1 MLWCITMAVE
11 KFPDEISAIRA
22 ILSEHPE
29 GLTIRSISALLGM
42 NRNSVAK
49 YLEMLQMQGGLTLK
63 RSGPSKIYCLADK
76 LPAAA
81 VLKLTKSHVIIFDQL
96 LTAADVNDSF
106 TGLLKISKKEI
117 LGKSLEDLPFIVQS
131 HPDLQTL
138 IKEGIRGKESKT
150 SASIKTDY
158 RLIHCMLTCSPVF
171 FENGSNGVSLIID
184 LDQEPKNGDVP
195 DNNGD
200 DSLTGLDESEYI
212 CRFEPDGTLTY
223 VNQAYSVLLK
233 KTRADLIGHKWRPV
247 IPESEYQK
255 ITTALHSTNSA
266 HPVTTAEIKVI
277 TPMGNS
283 QYQRWKFRILLDSYG
298 KSTGYQ
304 ATGLDITELKKLEQK
319 ITKNT
324 DEIDNLLQ
332 EHKVEIQ
339 DLNKQ
344 IFKEIASH
352 EKTHFQL
359 QFTEFAMDNASYMI
373 TWIGREGR
381 FVYMNREAQRVL
393 GYHYHDVISKKFID
407 IVAGV
412 FSFPWDEIWETIKTD
427 QHYTLEIV
435 LVTSKGIEIPVE
447 MVLNYLKFKDKE
459 YCCCFAK
466 DITEKKKSENAL
478 KESEQKY
485 RDIFEK
491 SLLGL
496 FKSTPDGKLI
506 DANDA
511 FARMYGYSNA
521 AEILAANLDISRQ
534 LYADP
539 KDRKELLRI
548 LAENG
553 TIENY
558 ETPHLKRDGT
568 RFWIS
573 INARTIRNMD
583 GDVVVYDGSYVD
595 ISERK
600 LAETALKESEHKY
613 RTLVENIPEK
623 IFIKD
628 TSLAYV
634 SCNEHYA
641 RDLGIGVDAIAG
653 KTDFDFY
660 SHDLAEKYRADDRS
674 VMESRAPKR
683 VEELYVVNGRELWVS
698 TSKTPIWDDKG
709 NITGILGT
717 FHDFTAYK
725 QVKDALRQ
733 QSEIVQNM
741 AEGVVLIRES
751 DGTIVYA
758 NPRFE
763 TMFGYDPTELIGKHV
778 STINATGVKS
788 SQTIADEIISN
799 LRQTGQWNGE
809 LLNIRKDGTT
819 FWCHATVS
827 TFDSP
832 QYGKVWI
839 SVHMDISRRKLAEE
853 ALRNREH
860 DFSTLV
866 ENATDMIVRY
876 DSHLRYI
883 YCNPAVERL
892 LGIPFHQLLGKT
904 TLDFGSSV
912 KQSRFIDASL
922 RKTLATGIEQ
932 EVEQP
937 IPTLSGLRYF
947 STRIVPE
954 RDDDGNIISL
964 LAISRDITDRKR
976 AEEALQ
982 KKSRS
987 DLKTSSDNL
996 QRSETDLQIHQTELE
1011 VQNEE
1016 LRRTQRDLEVSHGR
1030 YFELYDLAPAG
1041 YITLSKDGLILNAN
1055 LTVADLLGVERSSL
1069 IEKPVS
1075 QFLVKED
1082 QDIFYRCRKELIKTG
1097 ERHLCELHML
1107 RRGGLPV
1114 RVQIVIAPAPSVEGK
1129 EAALSLMLIDI
1140 TGRKQTGGALQNS
1153 EKHFGEMFESH
1164 ASVML
1169 LIDPETGKIIE
1180 VNRAAEWFYGRSRE
1194 NLCTLSIDEI
1204 NTLPSDEIKTLRAK
1218 VARGQITSFTAQHR
1232 CSSGEIKDVEV
1243 HSSPIAMGE
1252 KTVLFSIIHDITDRE
1267 KDRKDTKKSPV
1278 NEHGLR

>member
-1 MLWCITMAVE
+1 MLWSTTMAVE
-11 KFPDEISAIRA
+11 KFPDEISAIRTMLA
-22 ILSEHPE
+22 EHPE

-106 TGLLKISKKEI
+106 TDLLKISKKEI
-117 LGKSLEDLPFIVQS
+117 LGKSLEDLPFVVQS
-131 HPDLQTL
+131 HPNLQTL

-184 LDQEPKNGDVP
+184 LEQEPKNGDVP

-212 CRFEPDGTLTY
+212 CRFAPDGTLTY
-223 VNQAYSVLLK
+223 VNQAYSVLLQ
-233 KTRADLIGHKWRPV
+233 KTRAELIGHKWRPT

-255 ITTALHSTNSA
+255 ITAALHSTNSA
-266 HPVTTAEIKVI
+266 HPVATTEIKVI

-283 QYQRWKFRILLDSYG
+283 QYQRWKFRILLDENK

-304 ATGLDITELKKLEQK
+304 ATGLDITELIKLEHK
-319 ITKNT
+319 ISKNAE
-324 DEIDNLLQ
+324 EIDKLLK
-332 EHKVEIQ
+332 EHKVEILE
-339 DLNKQ
+339 LNKQ

-373 TWIGREGR
+373 TWVGREGR
-381 FVYMNREAQRVL
+381 FVYMNREAQKVL

-412 FSFPWDEIWETIKTD
+412 FSFPWDDVWEKIKKD

-491 SLLGL
+491 SVLGL

-539 KDRKELLRI
+539 NDRKEVLRI

-558 ETPHLKRDGT
+558 ETQHLKRDRT

-573 INARTIRNMD
+573 ITARTIRNKD
-583 GDVVVYDGSYVD
+583 GEVVVYDGTYVD
-595 ISERK
+595 ITRHK
-600 LAETALKESEHKY
+600 LAELALKESEHKY

-660 SHDLAEKYRADDRS
+660 SHDLAEKYREDDRA
-674 VMESRAPKR
+674 VMESGAPRR
-683 VEELYVVNGRELWVS
+683 VEERYVINGKELWVS

-709 NITGILGT
+709 KIFGILGT

-725 QVKDALRQ
+725 QAKDALRQ

-741 AEGVVLIRES
+741 AEGVVLVRAS

-763 TMFGYDPTELIGKHV
+763 TLLGYGPNELNGKPV
-778 STINATGVKS
+778 STINAAGVKS
-788 SQTIADEIISN
+788 SQTIADEIMSN
-799 LRQTGQWNGE
+799 LRQTGVWNGE
-809 LLNIRKDGTT
+809 VLNIRKDGTT

-832 QYGKVWI
+832 QFGQVWV
-839 SVHMDISRRKLAEE
+839 SVHMDISGRKQAEE
-853 ALRNREH
+853 ALRHREH

-866 ENATDMIVRY
+866 ENATDMIVRF

-883 YCNPAVERL
+883 YCNPAVERQ
-892 LGIPFHQLLGKT
+892 LGIPFHQLRGKT
-904 TLDFGSSV
+904 TLEFGSSV

-922 RKTLATGIEQ
+922 RKTLETGIEQ

-937 IPTLSGLRYF
+937 VPTPSGLRHF
-947 STRIVPE
+947 LTRIIPE
-954 RDDDGNIISL
+954 RDNDGSIVSL

-1016 LRRTQRDLEVSHGR
+1016 LRLAKHDLEISRER

-1041 YITLSKDGLILNAN
+1041 YLTLTKQGLIVNAN
-1055 LTVADLLGVERSSL
+1055 LTAATLLGVERSKLVNMS
-1069 IEKPVS
+1069 VS
-1075 QFLVKED
+1075 RYIVKDD
-1082 QDIFYRCRKELIKTG
+1082 QEIFYRSRKEFIDTG
-1097 ERHLCELHML
+1097 ERQSCELRML
-1107 RRGGLPV
+1107 NAEGSPFL
-1114 RVQIVIAPAPSVEGK
+1114 VQIIVVPAPSVEGK
-1129 EAALSLMLIDI
+1129 EAAISLMLIDI
-1140 TGRKQTGGALQNS
+1140 TGRKQADGALQNS
-1153 EKHFGEMFESH
+1153 EKHFGEMFDKH

-1169 LIDPETGKIIE
+1169 LIDPGTGKIIDA
-1180 VNRAAEWFYGRSRE
+1180 NRAAEWFYGRSRD
-1194 NLCTLSIDEI
+1194 NLMTLSIDEI
-1204 NTLPSDEIKTLRAK
+1204 DTLPPEEVKALWAK
-1218 VARGQITSFTAQHR
+1218 VARGQITSFTSKHR
-1232 CSSGEIKDVEV
+1232 CSSGEIKAVEV
-1243 HSSPIAMGE
+1243 HSSPIAMGGN
-1252 KTVLFSIIHDITDRE
+1252 TVLFSIIHDITDKE
-1267 KDRKDTKKSPV
+1267 KDRKDTTKSPAKE
-1278 NEHGLR
+1278 NDLR